1 MKCSEQWQEELNK
14 TGLSTEKKKVGMLCK
29 SVCVYYLCNS
39 SIVLKAESPVCHA
52 ALKFLFYFIVFWLW
66 PAFACC
72 VGSSWAWSSFLHS
85 QQQASCGE
93 GWNLNILPCHTLLF
107 RKKVAPPPD
116 PRLQPESCL
125 LLQPT
130 PTRGGQ
136 KARVSSRTN
145 TYILVDSGLRVR
157 ISSDA
162 KLCNQNF
169 FKEYSKEGI
178 LDILC

>member
-1 MKCSEQWQEELNK
+1 MVGGVFPWRDYQTSACPLRRNK
-14 TGLSTEKKKVGMLCK
+14 WGCYANQCAFVIFIIVILFLSLRVL
-29 SVCVYYLCNS
+29 SVKLLS
-39 SIVLKAESPVCHA
+39 S
-52 ALKFLFYFIVFWLW
+52 LFYFIVFWLW
-66 PAFACC
+66 SAFACC
-72 VGSSWAWSSFLHS
+72 VGSSWAQSSSLHS
-85 QQQASCGE
+85 QQQACCGE
-93 GWNLNILPCHTLLF
+93 GWNLNILLFHTLLF

-157 ISSDA
+157 ISSDT
-162 KLCNQNF
+162 KLCNQKF
-169 FKEYSKEGI
+169 
-178 LDILC
+178 C